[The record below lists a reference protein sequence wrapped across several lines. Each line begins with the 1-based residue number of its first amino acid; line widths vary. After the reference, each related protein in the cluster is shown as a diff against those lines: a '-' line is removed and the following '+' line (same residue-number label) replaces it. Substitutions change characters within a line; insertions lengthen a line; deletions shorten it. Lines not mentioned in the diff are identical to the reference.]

1 MRHLLTKT
9 HNIDRNT
16 QAKLQKLNLLIYRRG
31 VLKLIYLMKAFSL
44 RDCSMNNHIL

>member
-16 QAKLQKLNLLIYRRG
+16 QAKLQNLNLLIYRS